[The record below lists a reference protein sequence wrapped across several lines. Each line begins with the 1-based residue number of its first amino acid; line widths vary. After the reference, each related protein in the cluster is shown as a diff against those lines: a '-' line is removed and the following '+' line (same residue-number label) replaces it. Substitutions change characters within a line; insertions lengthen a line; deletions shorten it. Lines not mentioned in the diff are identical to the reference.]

1 MGFLLKA
8 AFWLGLVFVV
18 FKIDLHDG
26 QDRSRLVATAS
37 ESGTEAIRTKAS
49 ELGGQAV
56 KACLDKPDV
65 CARLAR
71 SAGALGAAAPTR
83 DMAALA
89 EKPSQHTLTPA
100 DLAPNFAL
108 LSEEPAPALNAA
120 PAPKPALPH
129 AAPLPLPRKAG

>member
-26 QDRSRLVATAS
+26 QDRSRLVPSVA

-49 ELGGQAV
+49 DLGGQAV

-71 SAGALGAAAPTR
+71 SAGALGSAPPQR
-83 DMAALA
+83 DVAALA
-89 EKPSQHTLTPA
+89 DKPSQHTLTPA
-100 DLAPNFAL
+100 DLAPAFAL
-108 LSEEPAPALNAA
+108 LSEDTAPANAA
-120 PAPKPALPH
+120 PAPKPAVPQ